1 MNVIQNFR
9 KRDIVIS
16 KLCMQNSELPEEETT
31 LKDFESNIARQA
43 NNNRVPLVHHMCVI
57 NQGVR
62 NGY

>member
-1 MNVIQNFR
+1 
-9 KRDIVIS
+9 
-16 KLCMQNSELPEEETT
+16 MQNSELPEEETT